1 MKHRAILYLF
11 ILISSASLFAQ
22 KVETEVLVSAR
33 QFRIGEQVDVTFF
46 VRYRE
51 GMNKSVVKWPTYKD
65 TLTAGIDILRTDS
78 LRTELVDKASVL
90 YEQSQNVVITAWD
103 SGTYVIP
110 SFIINVDGKEYQTE
124 PVKLFVTTV
133 AVDTTKPIK
142 DLKGIIDV
150 PPPPTSNEPSNDYVY
165 WIFLALLIIVIA
177 IVLWKVFNK
186 NAKVIPKVVP
196 VHELPQDKYLE
207 RLTELGVDKP
217 WLRGELKP
225 YHTALTDIIRGWIA
239 ERYRIAAREM
249 TTPEIIAKLR
259 SIYANDSA
267 IIYCERVLRTAD
279 LVKFA
284 KGEPDAEENE
294 RCLNYAIEIIRLTVE
309 QERKGGQ
316 L

>member
-51 GMNKSVVKWPTYKD
+51 GMNKSVVKWPTFKD

-78 LRTELVDKASVL
+78 LRTELLDKASVL
-90 YEQSQNVVITAWD
+90 YEQSQNIVITAWD
-103 SGTYVIP
+103 SGTFVIP
-110 SFIINVDGKEYQTE
+110 RFVINVDGKEYTTE
-124 PVKLFVTTV
+124 PVKLFVNTV

-142 DLKGIIDV
+142 DIKGIIDV

-165 WIFLALLIIVIA
+165 WIFLAVLFIVVA
-177 IVLWKVFNK
+177 FVLWKVFNK
-186 NAKVIPKVVP
+186 NAKVVPKVAAAY
-196 VHELPQDKYLE
+196 ELPQDKYLE
-207 RLTELGVDKP
+207 RLTALGLDKP

-249 TTPEIIAKLR
+249 TTPEIITKLR

-267 IIYCERVLRTAD
+267 VIYCERVLRTAD

-309 QERKGGQ
+309 HERKGGKV
-316 L
+316 

>member
-1 MKHRAILYLF
+1 MMHRAILYLF

-150 PPPPTSNEPSNDYVY
+150 PPPPTSNEPSNDYG
-165 WIFLALLIIVIA
+165 LQNA
-177 IVLWKVFNK
+177 IVL
-186 NAKVIPKVVP
+186 P
-196 VHELPQDKYLE
+196 
-207 RLTELGVDKP
+207 
-217 WLRGELKP
+217 
-225 YHTALTDIIRGWIA
+225 
-239 ERYRIAAREM
+239 
-249 TTPEIIAKLR
+249 
-259 SIYANDSA
+259 
-267 IIYCERVLRTAD
+267 RV
-279 LVKFA
+279 K
-284 KGEPDAEENE
+284 
-294 RCLNYAIEIIRLTVE
+294 
-309 QERKGGQ
+309 
-316 L
+316 